1 MPLIRI
7 IFKVLIIVVIYII
20 IVMALRIMY
29 KDIKGGNKRKKVS
42 KHLGLEVMRVGDDSS
57 NLKVGSV
64 IPIHTKLTIGRKE
77 DNMLVLHD
85 QYVSGNHAVAFVK
98 NDNYYIK
105 DLNSTNGTLLNNK
118 KLEKTMGLKVDD
130 EITIGEY
137 VFKVIG

>member
-1 MPLIRI
+1 MPLIRM
-7 IFKVLIIVVIYII
+7 IFRVLIIIIIYII
-20 IVMALRIMY
+20 IVIALRIMY
-29 KDIKGGNKRKKVS
+29 KDIRGGNKRKRIS
-42 KHLGLEVMRVGDDSS
+42 KNLGFEVMRVGDDSS

-64 IPIHTKLTIGRKE
+64 IPIHAKLTIGRKE
-77 DNMLVLHD
+77 ENMLVLHD

-98 NDNYYIK
+98 NDTYYIK

-118 KLEKTMGLKVDD
+118 KLEKSKELKVDD

>member
-29 KDIKGGNKRKKVS
+29 KDIKGGNKRRKIS

-64 IPIHTKLTIGRKE
+64 IPIHAKLTIGRKE

-105 DLNSTNGTLLNNK
+105 DLNSTNGTLLNNE
-118 KLEKTMGLKVDD
+118 KLEKSKELKVDD

>member
-42 KHLGLEVMRVGDDSS
+42 KHLGFEVMRVGDDSS

-64 IPIHTKLTIGRKE
+64 IPIHAKLTIGRKE

-98 NDNYYIK
+98 NDTYYIK
-105 DLNSTNGTLLNNK
+105 DLNSTNGTLLNNR
-118 KLEKTMGLKVDD
+118 KLEKSIALKVDD

>member
-7 IFKVLIIVVIYII
+7 IFKVLIIVVIYMI
-20 IVMALRIMY
+20 IVIALRIMY
-29 KDIKGGNKRKKVS
+29 KDIKGGSKRKRVS
-42 KHLGLEVMRVGDDSS
+42 KHLGLEVMRVGDDAS

-64 IPIHTKLTIGRKE
+64 IPIHTKLTIGRKD

-85 QYVSGNHAVAFVK
+85 QYVSGNHAIAFVK

-118 KLEKTMGLKVDD
+118 KLGKTMDLKVDD